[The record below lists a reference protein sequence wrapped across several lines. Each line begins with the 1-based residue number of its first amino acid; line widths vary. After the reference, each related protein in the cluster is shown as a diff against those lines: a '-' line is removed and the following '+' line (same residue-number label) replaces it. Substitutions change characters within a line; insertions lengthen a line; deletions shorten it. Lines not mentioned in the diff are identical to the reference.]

1 MDMKW
6 IIGIC
11 ALLIVCAV
19 IAVFGLVAL
28 FYSVDVSE
36 EPLTTLT
43 EPLPA
48 MVKLTT
54 NYGDI
59 TIELDQE
66 MPITAGNF
74 AKLVKDGYYDGL
86 TFHRII
92 DGFMIQGGCPRGDGT
107 GGPGYAIEDEFT
119 PDNRNDRGTISMANS
134 GPNTGGSQFFINLV
148 DNNYLDTQHPVFGKV
163 VEGMDTVDM
172 IGKVQVGRGGMPIQP
187 VIIEKAE
194 AIETSLT

>member
-1 MDMKW
+1 MDTKQ

-11 ALLIVCAV
+11 ALVIVCAV
-19 IAVFGLVAL
+19 IAVFAL
-28 FYSVDVSE
+28 FVLFYGVNISE
-36 EPLTTLT
+36 EPLAQSS

-48 MVKLTT
+48 MVRLTT
-54 NYGDI
+54 NYGAI

-74 AKLVKDGYYDGL
+74 ATLVRNGYYDGL

-119 PDNRNDRGTISMANS
+119 ANNRNDRGTISMANS
-134 GPNTGGSQFFINLV
+134 GPNTGGSQFFVNLV
-148 DNNYLDTQHPVFGKV
+148 DNNYLDKQHPVFGRV
-163 VEGMDTVDM
+163 VEGMDIVDT
-172 IGKVQVGRGGMPIQP
+172 IAKVQVGRGSMPVSP
-187 VIIEKAE
+187 VTIEKAE
-194 AIETSLT
+194 AIEAP